1 MHIFFSN
8 REHRAFERMMQE
20 KPGHDHYDSG
30 VDGKYPECRRC
41 LYHQPY
47 RRDRFCRYTLC
58 PFAPERSTVR
68 TRGGEAG
75 KSHHRNQNRIGGIKL
90 TKNIPRGHRQFLILL
105 CALLLFSRICCPPA
119 YADGSKDVEIS
130 YTVTEDMLPKASPA
144 LRPAQRPTPARASR
158 PRPGT
163 NPISCS
169 TGLIAS
175 GSLLAGIG
183 LFCYVKNK
191 ERTEYTDE

>member
-1 MHIFFSN
+1 MPLVNTGGIFIYIAISQYSLRREVMHIFFSN

-68 TRGGEAG
+68 TEEEVNARGSTTE
-75 KSHHRNQNRIGGIKL
+75 IK
-90 TKNIPRGHRQFLILL
+90 
-105 CALLLFSRICCPPA
+105 
-119 YADGSKDVEIS
+119 
-130 YTVTEDMLPKASPA
+130 TELEVS
-144 LRPAQRPTPARASR
+144 S
-158 PRPGT
+158 
-163 NPISCS
+163 
-169 TGLIAS
+169 
-175 GSLLAGIG
+175 
-183 LFCYVKNK
+183 
-191 ERTEYTDE
+191 

>member
-68 TRGGEAG
+68 TEEEVNARG
-75 KSHHRNQNRIGGIKL
+75 STTGIK
-90 TKNIPRGHRQFLILL
+90 
-105 CALLLFSRICCPPA
+105 
-119 YADGSKDVEIS
+119 
-130 YTVTEDMLPKASPA
+130 TEQEVS
-144 LRPAQRPTPARASR
+144 S
-158 PRPGT
+158 
-163 NPISCS
+163 
-169 TGLIAS
+169 
-175 GSLLAGIG
+175 
-183 LFCYVKNK
+183 
-191 ERTEYTDE
+191 

>member
-47 RRDRFCRYTLC
+47 RRDRFCRYSLC

-68 TRGGEAG
+68 TEEVRQVKATTE
-75 KSHHRNQNRIGGIKL
+75 IK
-90 TKNIPRGHRQFLILL
+90 
-105 CALLLFSRICCPPA
+105 
-119 YADGSKDVEIS
+119 
-130 YTVTEDMLPKASPA
+130 
-144 LRPAQRPTPARASR
+144 
-158 PRPGT
+158 
-163 NPISCS
+163 
-169 TGLIAS
+169 TGLEVS
-175 GSLLAGIG
+175 S
-183 LFCYVKNK
+183 
-191 ERTEYTDE
+191 

>member
-20 KPGHDHYDSG
+20 KPGHDHYDSGVDGKYPECDSG

-68 TRGGEAG
+68 TEEEVKAR
-75 KSHHRNQNRIGGIKL
+75 KSTTEIK
-90 TKNIPRGHRQFLILL
+90 
-105 CALLLFSRICCPPA
+105 
-119 YADGSKDVEIS
+119 
-130 YTVTEDMLPKASPA
+130 TELEVS
-144 LRPAQRPTPARASR
+144 S
-158 PRPGT
+158 
-163 NPISCS
+163 
-169 TGLIAS
+169 
-175 GSLLAGIG
+175 
-183 LFCYVKNK
+183 
-191 ERTEYTDE
+191 